1 MCVNVFWGEEEGELE
16 LEQHS
21 LTSLEN
27 YIVELKNNSSC
38 EKCVNDT
45 N

>member
-1 MCVNVFWGEEEGELE
+1 MFGEGEEGELE
-16 LEQHS
+16 LEQHC

-27 YIVELKNNSSC
+27 YIVEIEEYSSC